1 MEMVDAHI
9 NKEEDQKC
17 TTKIVQNHL
26 VERLDSTRTE
36 KSQYSTRTEKS
47 RLDSVK
53 SGRLDSVKSGRLDSS
68 KSCFD
73 LPEMIDDDE
82 DFHIQFDEN
91 AIVLIRSK
99 LDSVKIEIQE

>member
-1 MEMVDAHI
+1 MVDTHI

-99 LDSVKIEIQE
+99 LDSVTIDIE

>member
-1 MEMVDAHI
+1 MVDTHI

-53 SGRLDSVKSGRLDSS
+53 SGRLDSS
-68 KSCFD
+68 KSFD